1 MKKLILVITIA
12 SSVLFLENVVNAQNA
27 PNVDQSNKPMH
38 QNKKEKL
45 TPEERAQKSVDQ
57 LDKIV
62 GLNPDQKNKIY
73 NIALDR
79 SKSIDAVFQ
88 KYKGQPDKKEIAK
101 EEIHQIR
108 QKYRKEVKNILTPEQ
123 LEKLK
128 QHHKAK
134 QSSVNKPEELIPD
147 EKNEQ

>member
-1 MKKLILVITIA
+1 
-12 SSVLFLENVVNAQNA
+12 
-27 PNVDQSNKPMH
+27 MH
-38 QNKKEKL
+38 QNKKAKL

-62 GLNPDQKNKIY
+62 GLNPDQKNKIC
-73 NIALDR
+73 NLALER
-79 SKSIDAVFQ
+79 SKSVDAVLQ

-101 EEIHQIR
+101 QEIHQIR
-108 QKYRKEVKNILTPEQ
+108 QKYRQKVKNILTPEQ

-134 QSSVNKPEELIPD
+134 HSYDGKPEELIPD

>member
-1 MKKLILVITIA
+1 MKKLILVITTA
-12 SSVLFLENVVNAQNA
+12 SSALLFTNATNAQNA
-27 PNVDQSNKPMH
+27 PNVAQSDKPMR
-38 QNKKEKL
+38 QNKKAKL

-73 NIALDR
+73 NLALER
-79 SKSIDAVFQ
+79 SKSVDAVLQ

-101 EEIHQIR
+101 QEIHQIR
-108 QKYRKEVKNILTPEQ
+108 QKYRQDVKNILTPEQ

-134 QSSVNKPEELIPD
+134 HSSDGKPEELIPD